1 MGSRSSVFKS
11 DLSPSPLHFSGM
23 VKRGA
28 FIVFEGI
35 DGSGKSTH
43 IRLLCDALRQQGYD
57 VLRTSEPS
65 RGRIGRF
72 IRDYVEHRRN
82 RLSPEIEALLF
93 AADRFEHVKQM
104 ITPALEAGRIVIS
117 DRYLHSS
124 LAYQGAAGVSL
135 EWIREMNRFAPRPDL
150 CILLDVRPE
159 IGLGRMSRRRRTV
172 FEVYTFQQRV
182 RNLYFRFVEQGELV
196 KVDADRPVEEV
207 QQEISGLVRNLLA
220 GASES
225 P

>member
-1 MGSRSSVFKS
+1 MAR
-11 DLSPSPLHFSGM
+11 
-23 VKRGA
+23 RGA

-43 IRLLCDALRQQGYD
+43 IRLLCDALRRQGHD

-72 IRDYVEHRRN
+72 IREYVEHRRN

-93 AADRFEHVKQM
+93 AADRFEHVKQ
-104 ITPALEAGRIVIS
+104 IIAPALEAGRIVIS

-159 IGLGRMSRRRRTV
+159 TGLGRMSQRRRTV

-182 RNLYFRFVEQGELV
+182 RNLYLRFVEQGELV
-196 KVDADRPVEEV
+196 KVDADRPVDEV
-207 QQEISGLVRNLLA
+207 QQEVSSLVRNLLDGA